1 MPESRVRKSAVERKK
16 AKSRSELAEQRSET
30 ARLAPAGRSW
40 VPAVF
45 LPLGLIGVA
54 WMVTWNLAY
63 EHIGFMRA
71 LGDWNLAIGLGL
83 IVASFVGMTMWK

>member
-1 MPESRVRKSAVERKK
+1 MPESKVRKTAEDKKKSK
-16 AKSRSELAEQRSET
+16 AKAELAEKRSEK

-45 LPLGLIGVA
+45 LPIGLLGVA

-63 EHIGFMRA
+63 EYIGFMRS

-83 IVASFVGMTMWK
+83 IVVSFTGMTLWK

>member
-1 MPESRVRKSAVERKK
+1 MPESKVRKTAEDKKKSK
-16 AKSRSELAEQRSET
+16 AKAELAEKRSEN

-45 LPLGLIGVA
+45 LPIGLLGVA

-63 EHIGFMRA
+63 EYIGFMRT

-83 IVASFVGMTMWK
+83 IVTSFVGMTLWK

>member
-1 MPESRVRKSAVERKK
+1 MPESKVRKTAEDKRKAK
-16 AKSRSELAEQRSET
+16 AKSELVERRGET

-45 LPLGLIGVA
+45 LPIGLVGVA

-71 LGDWNLAIGLGL
+71 LGDWNLVIGLGL
-83 IVASFVGMTMWK
+83 IVVSFTGMTLWK

>member
-1 MPESRVRKSAVERKK
+1 MPESKVRKTAEDKKKSK
-16 AKSRSELAEQRSET
+16 AKAELAEQRREA
-30 ARLAPAGRSW
+30 ARLAPRGRSW

-45 LPLGLIGVA
+45 LPIGLIGVA

-63 EHIGFMRA
+63 EYIGFMRS

-83 IVASFVGMTMWK
+83 IVVSFTGMTLWK

>member
-1 MPESRVRKSAVERKK
+1 MPESRVRKSAVDKKK
-16 AKSRSELAEQRSET
+16 ANTKAELAERRSES
-30 ARLAPAGRSW
+30 ARLMPVGRSW

-54 WMVTWNLAY
+54 WMVVWNLAY

-71 LGDWNLAIGLGL
+71 LGDWNLVIGLGL

>member
-1 MPESRVRKSAVERKK
+1 MPESKVRKTAEGKKRSK
-16 AKSRSELAEQRSET
+16 AKAELAEQRREA

-45 LPLGLIGVA
+45 LPIGLLGVA

-63 EHIGFMRA
+63 EYVGFMRT

-83 IVASFVGMTMWK
+83 IVTSFFGMTLWK

>member
-1 MPESRVRKSAVERKK
+1 MPESKVRKTAEDKKKSK
-16 AKSRSELAEQRSET
+16 AKAELAEKRSET

-45 LPLGLIGVA
+45 LPIGLLGVA

-63 EHIGFMRA
+63 EYVGFMRA

-83 IVASFVGMTMWK
+83 IVTSFVGMTLWK